1 MTNLNEL
8 LAALPARAHELVLD
22 DTSRWVLVAASF
34 AGTSLLVWL
43 AGRRMNR
50 KPSPMQLRIAKISNV
65 DTSIDTPDVGPLGS
79 LGPALAA
86 QIPESKKERRDFDR
100 LLRGAGIYSPHAAV
114 TLYALRFVLLV
125 LPLLA
130 AGVLSVLADRQH
142 TIKILLIGAAV
153 AAALSIVPRL
163 YVFFRRRRRL
173 RQIRNGLPDT
183 LDMLGMCVGSGL
195 GVSQSLDHVASQLT
209 AYPEV
214 AQELLILKRQAEVS
228 SLEIALADLAER
240 IDLPEVRQLASL
252 LTRGDRLGTKLAGS
266 LLTQADHLR
275 VSRKQTATL
284 RANKTPVKLVLP
296 LLFCFA
302 PAALIILT
310 GPAMLELKEFLH
322 PTAGASIISGSAT
335 EGISPASIIRTLED
349 LNQTIEGN

>member
-1 MTNLNEL
+1 MSHLFEIV
-8 LAALPARAHELVLD
+8 AALPARAQELGID

-50 KPSPMQLRIAKISNV
+50 QPSPIELRIAKIGGD
-65 DTSIDTPDVGPLGS
+65 DTALDKPNDGPLGG
-79 LGPALAA
+79 LAPALAA
-86 QIPESKKERRDFDR
+86 QIPESKKERKDFDR

-114 TLYALRFVLLV
+114 TLYAMRFLLLV

-130 AGVLSVLADRQH
+130 AGVLAILADRQQ

-163 YVFFRRRRRL
+163 YVFVRRRRRL
-173 RQIRNGLPDT
+173 RRIRNGLPDT

-209 AYPEV
+209 AYPDV

-240 IDLPEVRQLASL
+240 IDLAEVRQLASL

-275 VSRKQTATL
+275 VTRKQSATL

-310 GPAMLELKEFLH
+310 GPAMLELKEFLR
-322 PTAGASIISGSAT
+322 PTEGASVISGSAV
-335 EGISPASIIRTLED
+335 EGISPSSIIRTLDD
-349 LNQTIEGN
+349 LNQDIEGS

>member
-1 MTNLNEL
+1 MSQLHEI
-8 LAALPARAHELVLD
+8 LAALPAQAQALTMD
-22 DTSRWVLVAASF
+22 DTSRWALVVASF
-34 AGTSLLVWL
+34 AGTALLVWL

-50 KPSPMQLRIAKISNV
+50 RPSPMQLRIAKIGSEQL
-65 DTSIDTPDVGPLGS
+65 IDIPAAGPLGS
-79 LGPALAA
+79 LAPALAA

-114 TLYALRFVLLV
+114 TLYALRFLLLV

-130 AGVLSVLADRQH
+130 AGIAAVFADREH
-142 TIKILLIGAAV
+142 TIRILVIGCAT

-173 RQIRNGLPDT
+173 RQIRHGLPDT

-209 AYPEV
+209 AFPEV

-228 SLEIALADLAER
+228 SLEIALEDLAAR
-240 IDLPEVRQLASL
+240 IDLPGVRQLASL

-275 VSRKQTATL
+275 VQRKQLATL

-322 PTAGASIISGSAT
+322 PTSGESVISGSAT
-335 EGISPASIIRTLED
+335 EGINPSSIIRTLDE
-349 LNQTIEGN
+349 LNQSIEAN

>member
-1 MTNLNEL
+1 MSQLHEI
-8 LAALPARAHELVLD
+8 LAALPAQAQALTMD
-22 DTSRWVLVAASF
+22 DTSRWALVVASF
-34 AGTSLLVWL
+34 AGTALLVWL

-50 KPSPMQLRIAKISNV
+50 RPSPMQLRIAKIGSEQL
-65 DTSIDTPDVGPLGS
+65 IDIPAAGPLGS
-79 LGPALAA
+79 LAPALAA

-114 TLYALRFVLLV
+114 TLYALRFLLLV

-130 AGVLSVLADRQH
+130 AGIAAVFADREH
-142 TIKILLIGAAV
+142 TIRILVIGCAT

-173 RQIRNGLPDT
+173 RQIRHGLPDT

-209 AYPEV
+209 AFPEV

-228 SLEIALADLAER
+228 SLEIALEDLAAR

-275 VSRKQTATL
+275 VQRKQLATL

-322 PTAGASIISGSAT
+322 PTSGESVISGSAT
-335 EGISPASIIRTLED
+335 EGINPSSIIRTLDE
-349 LNQTIEGN
+349 LNQSIEAN

>member
-1 MTNLNEL
+1 MAHLTEILTL
-8 LAALPARAHELVLD
+8 LPARAHELALD

-34 AGTSLLVWL
+34 AGTALLVWL

-50 KPSPMQLRIAKISNV
+50 QPSPVQLRIAKIGSG
-65 DTSIDTPDVGPLGS
+65 DTLDVANEGPLGS
-79 LGPALAA
+79 LAPALAA

-114 TLYALRFVLLV
+114 TLYALRFLLLV

-130 AGVLSVLADRQH
+130 AGILAVFAEREQ
-142 TIKILLIGAAV
+142 TIKILLLGAAI

-173 RQIRNGLPDT
+173 RSIRAGLPDT

-240 IDLPEVRQLASL
+240 IDLAEVRQLASL

-275 VSRKQTATL
+275 VNRKQMATL

-310 GPAMLELKEFLH
+310 GPAVLELKEFLH
-322 PTAGASIISGSAT
+322 PSDGESVISGSAT
-335 EGISPASIIRTLED
+335 EGISPSSIIRTLDE
-349 LNQTIEGN
+349 LNQNIEAG